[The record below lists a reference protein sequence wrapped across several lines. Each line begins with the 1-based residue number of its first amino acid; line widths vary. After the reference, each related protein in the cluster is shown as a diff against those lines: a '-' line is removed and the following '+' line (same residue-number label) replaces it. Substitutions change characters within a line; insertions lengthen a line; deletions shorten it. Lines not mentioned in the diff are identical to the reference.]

1 MAKYLINPIGAFY
14 DIKNHYIKYIKTAF
28 ATRYESLEDERENL
42 LNQDKVLYR
51 EPWIEPLPS
60 YINSGHH
67 VSDLG
72 KNQLPGMSDTAID
85 RFKKLISNGLISNP
99 DITLYQHQEKMLRK
113 AMEGKDCVITSGT
126 GSGKTESFL
135 LPLIADIVKESTT
148 WGPAH
153 YPGNF
158 FWDNGNTL
166 GTLVPN
172 SSAPYIDPASML
184 QRPNDYY
191 SNGRPA
197 AVRGII
203 IYPMNALVEDQMT
216 RLREAL
222 DSDKV
227 QSIMDDPTNGFHG
240 NRIFFGRYNGSTPG
254 GGILNAK
261 DVKSARKR
269 VERLE
274 KDMKRISEN
283 AEILKNW
290 IAEDPGSRAEYT
302 TFFQRHEGVGVSS
315 EMRSRMDMQ
324 ATPPDILITNYSM
337 LAAILMRKS
346 EDPIITKTREW
357 LEGETDKLRPTRV
370 FHIIIDELHLNRGT
384 AGTEMAYLTRLLINR
399 LGLSANDP
407 RLRILCS
414 SASLST
420 AENKIDESLK
430 YLSDFFGRT
439 FTEDNII
446 EGDQICAEKDT
457 YPFLPT
463 SPFEKLY
470 DLYHV
475 NPLGFEEE
483 DQNTSYR
490 AEEIA
495 EEIKLYC
502 GYNADVTGRGIV
514 GLLEVLNSS
523 ELDLKNRLLNSFAFG
538 ERRQSRAI
546 PFISHENDNN
556 TLGRSLSSALFGV
569 ENPKAAEGLIIARG
583 LFDIPL
589 IHDEAKLHVMKT
601 TLPRLRFHYFFRN
614 MDGLWADVDNSMHGR
629 PVGKLHA
636 GPTIKN
642 PDNGNMVLEL
652 LYCEDCGE
660 VFYTGKKLVTGDIS
674 KQYQLI
680 SSSPNIEGLPESSS
694 SVVVEQ
700 RKYNEYGVFWPND
713 EVSDASE
720 LMNSLRADDVLLRH
734 PIAGTRQP
742 GYDCE
747 WVEMYLE
754 KQTGQLR
761 PQIPPTRN
769 SDQYVRGFFYVV
781 NNIPN
786 DDEDQ
791 IQAIPSHCPC
801 CHSERC
807 ITGDRGANAGG
818 RKSPLRG
825 FRPGFT
831 QGTQIFAKELFEQL
845 PTAKTPKLV
854 SFSDSREDA
863 ATVSN
868 GIERN
873 HYIDLVREALFDF
886 GKVENIDA
894 IKAEIEANEN
904 LIDEERSKP
913 LTSRDRRKIRELED
927 RDDMLLASLSK
938 EKDMSSILKE
948 DIAGSALYQKI
959 KKLGVNP
966 NGCDVKVQ
974 KVDGRPW
981 YDIDETNIN
990 DRDKLSR
997 QVSDQESDNIFKKV
1011 YGQLFSGNYYGI
1023 ESSGMGYVSI
1033 SKMMD
1038 DDHIDNTLRNY
1049 GFGNISNVRIKEII
1063 DSTARI
1069 LGEKHRHKQSDFD
1082 PRPSDAISGTSRM
1095 GRYLNK
1101 VCEKLETPVS
1111 RQVQK
1116 SFRECIYTIICTSH
1130 HQGLIIDPQ
1139 YSKIVFSD
1147 NEDKAYI
1154 CPRCGRVHMHHS
1166 ADVCTFCGE
1175 SLRDRNGQYK
1185 EKKVIDIWKN
1195 HYLLQG
1201 ILDNRPPHKL
1211 HCEEMTGQTDDQFL
1225 RQREFRDIITDKDR
1239 GGDKDKTALI
1249 RKIKSID
1256 ILCVTT
1262 TLEVG
1267 VDIGSLQAV
1276 LLANMPPQRYNYQQ
1290 RVGRGGRRGQAFST
1304 ILTLCRGR
1312 SHDLHYFN
1320 HPQQITGDE
1329 PPAPFLSMDR
1339 IEISKRMVA
1348 KEVLYWAFR
1357 EIIDFSDDRSI
1368 HGEFG
1373 LVSDWNQ
1380 SRKDALRQWI
1390 NSNIGTTIK
1399 RVINCI
1405 DPAHFTELS
1414 QWIQN
1419 EIADEIDNRV
1429 KDNIVSSTY
1438 LAEYLAETGLLPM
1451 YGMPT
1456 NERYLH
1462 THVPEEITYYE
1473 RTSSSTISRSI
1484 EDAISAFAPGAKI
1497 TKDKQ
1502 VFTPIGFSESGLFID
1517 GRLIKS
1523 DDTNSAK
1530 SPEARVFAENRIL
1543 VTCSNHPSCPH
1554 FETLR
1559 HGANYVS
1566 QDGNTCPTC
1575 GIGTLKEIIIR
1586 TPKSFVT
1593 DLGVGKDKKDDYS
1606 MIGGR
1611 NAISTESGKSS
1622 IPSVRTPFERSIIYL
1637 AQDDLTWRIGYREIA
1652 GKFCTPS
1659 YRTSHITSD
1668 QNGNV
1673 FSYQWLSKDFL
1684 ESKERSNIAYKN
1696 EVFPMATGSYETI
1709 KLATHKVTNVFKI
1722 QPSSSVGG
1730 VRMDPFRA
1738 EQINGKYYIEFSTQ
1752 GVRAAYYSLAFLL
1765 QRAMAARLDVDPEEI
1780 EVAEITRSSNGLGIL
1795 SLGDQQQNGSGFVSH
1810 LYDNFPDYVDDIL
1823 NGRSDFFKSIW
1834 NENHRHNCKE
1844 ACYECLQVYRN
1855 MHFHGLLDWRLGM
1868 ALLRLLT
1875 DSNYKVGS
1883 DGNFNSLELQD
1894 WMEYASVL
1902 RDTLTES
1909 FFGASK
1915 VDGLALPALKF
1926 TRGGIEKY
1934 VFIVHPLWSTD
1945 SSCKVLARACHQIGL
1960 MTNDPKVIT
1969 IDTFNL
1975 SRRVSACIE
1984 RILKK

>member
-172 SSAPYIDPASML
+172 SSAPYIDPARML

-290 IAEDPGSRAEYT
+290 IAEAPESRAEYT

-483 DQNTSYR
+483 DQNASYR

-502 GYNADVTGRGIV
+502 GYSADVTGRGIV

-589 IHDEAKLHVMKT
+589 IHDGAKLHVMKT

-614 MDGLWADVDNSMHGR
+614 MDGLWADVDNSMYGR

-680 SSSPNIEGLPESSS
+680 SSSPNIEGLPESSL
-694 SVVVEQ
+694 SVIVEQ

-713 EVSDASE
+713 EVSDAPE
-720 LMNSLRADDVLLRH
+720 LMDSLSDDDVLLKH
-734 PIAGTRQP
+734 PKAGTR
-742 GYDCE
+742 
-747 WVEMYLE
+747 
-754 KQTGQLR
+754 
-761 PQIPPTRN
+761 
-769 SDQYVRGFFYVV
+769 
-781 NNIPN
+781 
-786 DDEDQ
+786 
-791 IQAIPSHCPC
+791 
-801 CHSERC
+801 
-807 ITGDRGANAGG
+807 
-818 RKSPLRG
+818 
-825 FRPGFT
+825 
-831 QGTQIFAKELFEQL
+831 
-845 PTAKTPKLV
+845 
-854 SFSDSREDA
+854 
-863 ATVSN
+863 
-868 GIERN
+868 
-873 HYIDLVREALFDF
+873 
-886 GKVENIDA
+886 
-894 IKAEIEANEN
+894 
-904 LIDEERSKP
+904 
-913 LTSRDRRKIRELED
+913 
-927 RDDMLLASLSK
+927 
-938 EKDMSSILKE
+938 
-948 DIAGSALYQKI
+948 
-959 KKLGVNP
+959 
-966 NGCDVKVQ
+966 
-974 KVDGRPW
+974 
-981 YDIDETNIN
+981 
-990 DRDKLSR
+990 
-997 QVSDQESDNIFKKV
+997 
-1011 YGQLFSGNYYGI
+1011 
-1023 ESSGMGYVSI
+1023 
-1033 SKMMD
+1033 
-1038 DDHIDNTLRNY
+1038 
-1049 GFGNISNVRIKEII
+1049 
-1063 DSTARI
+1063 
-1069 LGEKHRHKQSDFD
+1069 
-1082 PRPSDAISGTSRM
+1082 
-1095 GRYLNK
+1095 
-1101 VCEKLETPVS
+1101 
-1111 RQVQK
+1111 
-1116 SFRECIYTIICTSH
+1116 
-1130 HQGLIIDPQ
+1130 
-1139 YSKIVFSD
+1139 
-1147 NEDKAYI
+1147 
-1154 CPRCGRVHMHHS
+1154 
-1166 ADVCTFCGE
+1166 
-1175 SLRDRNGQYK
+1175 
-1185 EKKVIDIWKN
+1185 
-1195 HYLLQG
+1195 
-1201 ILDNRPPHKL
+1201 
-1211 HCEEMTGQTDDQFL
+1211 
-1225 RQREFRDIITDKDR
+1225 
-1239 GGDKDKTALI
+1239 
-1249 RKIKSID
+1249 
-1256 ILCVTT
+1256 
-1262 TLEVG
+1262 
-1267 VDIGSLQAV
+1267 
-1276 LLANMPPQRYNYQQ
+1276 
-1290 RVGRGGRRGQAFST
+1290 
-1304 ILTLCRGR
+1304 
-1312 SHDLHYFN
+1312 
-1320 HPQQITGDE
+1320 
-1329 PPAPFLSMDR
+1329 
-1339 IEISKRMVA
+1339 
-1348 KEVLYWAFR
+1348 
-1357 EIIDFSDDRSI
+1357 
-1368 HGEFG
+1368 
-1373 LVSDWNQ
+1373 
-1380 SRKDALRQWI
+1380 
-1390 NSNIGTTIK
+1390 
-1399 RVINCI
+1399 
-1405 DPAHFTELS
+1405 
-1414 QWIQN
+1414 
-1419 EIADEIDNRV
+1419 
-1429 KDNIVSSTY
+1429 
-1438 LAEYLAETGLLPM
+1438 
-1451 YGMPT
+1451 
-1456 NERYLH
+1456 
-1462 THVPEEITYYE
+1462 
-1473 RTSSSTISRSI
+1473 
-1484 EDAISAFAPGAKI
+1484 
-1497 TKDKQ
+1497 
-1502 VFTPIGFSESGLFID
+1502 
-1517 GRLIKS
+1517 
-1523 DDTNSAK
+1523 
-1530 SPEARVFAENRIL
+1530 
-1543 VTCSNHPSCPH
+1543 
-1554 FETLR
+1554 
-1559 HGANYVS
+1559 
-1566 QDGNTCPTC
+1566 
-1575 GIGTLKEIIIR
+1575 
-1586 TPKSFVT
+1586 
-1593 DLGVGKDKKDDYS
+1593 
-1606 MIGGR
+1606 
-1611 NAISTESGKSS
+1611 
-1622 IPSVRTPFERSIIYL
+1622 
-1637 AQDDLTWRIGYREIA
+1637 
-1652 GKFCTPS
+1652 
-1659 YRTSHITSD
+1659 
-1668 QNGNV
+1668 
-1673 FSYQWLSKDFL
+1673 
-1684 ESKERSNIAYKN
+1684 
-1696 EVFPMATGSYETI
+1696 
-1709 KLATHKVTNVFKI
+1709 
-1722 QPSSSVGG
+1722 
-1730 VRMDPFRA
+1730 
-1738 EQINGKYYIEFSTQ
+1738 
-1752 GVRAAYYSLAFLL
+1752 
-1765 QRAMAARLDVDPEEI
+1765 
-1780 EVAEITRSSNGLGIL
+1780 
-1795 SLGDQQQNGSGFVSH
+1795 
-1810 LYDNFPDYVDDIL
+1810 
-1823 NGRSDFFKSIW
+1823 
-1834 NENHRHNCKE
+1834 
-1844 ACYECLQVYRN
+1844 
-1855 MHFHGLLDWRLGM
+1855 
-1868 ALLRLLT
+1868 
-1875 DSNYKVGS
+1875 
-1883 DGNFNSLELQD
+1883 
-1894 WMEYASVL
+1894 
-1902 RDTLTES
+1902 
-1909 FFGASK
+1909 
-1915 VDGLALPALKF
+1915 
-1926 TRGGIEKY
+1926 
-1934 VFIVHPLWSTD
+1934 
-1945 SSCKVLARACHQIGL
+1945 
-1960 MTNDPKVIT
+1960 
-1969 IDTFNL
+1969 
-1975 SRRVSACIE
+1975 
-1984 RILKK
+1984 

>member
-28 ATRYESLEDERENL
+28 ATRYESLESEREKL

-60 YINSGHH
+60 YVNSGHH
-67 VSDLG
+67 ISDLG
-72 KNQLPGMSDTAID
+72 TEQLPGMSDAAID
-85 RFKKLISNGLISNP
+85 RFKILISNGLISNP
-99 DITLYQHQEKMLRK
+99 DVTLYQHQEKMLKK
-113 AMEGKDCVITSGT
+113 ALEGKDCVITSGT

-148 WGPAH
+148 WGQTN

-158 FWDNGNTL
+158 FWENGSTP
-166 GTLVPN
+166 GALVPN
-172 SSAPYIDPASML
+172 TTAPYINPDLML
-184 QRPNDYY
+184 QRPNDFR
-191 SNGRPA
+191 STGRQA

-227 QSIMDDPTNGFHG
+227 QAIMDDSTNGFQG

-274 KDMKRISEN
+274 KDMKRISDN
-283 AEILKNW
+283 AEIIKAW
-290 IAEDPGSRAEYT
+290 IAEDPESRAEYT
-302 TFFQRHEGVGVSS
+302 TFFQRHEGVGASS

-324 ATPPDILITNYSM
+324 TTPPDILITNYSM

-357 LEGETDKLRPTRV
+357 LDGETDMLHPTRI

-399 LGLSANDP
+399 LGLSADDP

-430 YLSDFFGRT
+430 YLSEFFGRT
-439 FTEDNII
+439 FTVENII
-446 EGDQICAEKDT
+446 EGDQISAEGSQ
-457 YPFLPT
+457 YSPLPT
-463 SPFEKLY
+463 SPFEKLFH
-470 DLYHV
+470 LYHT
-475 NPLGFEEE
+475 NPLGFEEGDE
-483 DQNTSYR
+483 DTAR
-490 AEEIA
+490 GAEEIA
-495 EEIKLYC
+495 EELKTYC
-502 GYNADVTGRGIV
+502 GYDAEVSGKGII

-523 ELDLKNRLLNSFAFG
+523 ELDLKNILLNSFAFG

-556 TLGRSLSSALFGV
+556 TLGRSLSSAIFGV
-569 ENPKAAEGLIIARG
+569 ENPKAAEGLVIARG

-589 IHDEAKLHVMKT
+589 IPDGTKKRVIKT
-601 TLPRLRFHYFFRN
+601 SLPRLRFHYFFRN
-614 MDGLWADVDNSMHGR
+614 MDGLWADIDDSIPGR
-629 PVGKLHA
+629 PVGQLHA
-636 GPTIKN
+636 SPSIKN
-642 PDNGNMVLEL
+642 PDTGNMVLEL

-660 VFYTGKKLVTGDIS
+660 VFYTGKKLVTGDVE
-674 KQYQLI
+674 KHYQLI
-680 SSSPNIEGLPESSS
+680 SSSPNIEGLPESSP

-700 RKYNEYGVFWPND
+700 RKYHEYGIFWPND
-713 EVSDASE
+713 EVSDATE
-720 LMNSLRADDVLLRH
+720 LMDDLGEDDVLLKH

-742 GYDCE
+742 GHDCE
-747 WVEMYLE
+747 WIEMYLE

-761 PQIPPTRN
+761 RQIPPTRN
-769 SDQYVRGFFYVV
+769 SDQYIRGFFYMV
-781 NNIPN
+781 NNISE
-786 DDEDQ
+786 DEEYQ

-807 ITGDRGANAGG
+807 ITGTRGANAGG

-873 HYIDLVREALFDF
+873 HYIDLVREVLFDF
-886 GKVENIDA
+886 GKVENVDA
-894 IKAEIEANEN
+894 INAEIEEKEN
-904 LIDEERSKP
+904 RIDQERAKP
-913 LTSRDRRKIRELED
+913 LAQRNRTLIRDLED
-927 RDDMLLASLSK
+927 RIDVLLASLSK
-938 EKDMSSILKE
+938 EKEMSSILKE
-948 DIAGSALYQKI
+948 DIAGSALYQRI
-959 KKLGVNP
+959 KRLGVNP

-974 KVDGRPW
+974 QVDGRPW
-981 YDIDETNIN
+981 YDIDENNIN
-990 DRDKLSR
+990 DRNKLSI
-997 QVSDQESDNIFKKV
+997 QASDQDTDNIFKKV

-1033 SKMMD
+1033 SKVMD
-1038 DDHIDNTLRNY
+1038 DEYIRSILTEY
-1049 GFGNISNVRIKEII
+1049 GFASIPIGTIKDII

-1082 PRPSDAISGTSRM
+1082 ITPSNAISGTSRM

-1101 VCEKLETPVS
+1101 VCEKHVSPVS
-1111 RQVQK
+1111 NQVQK
-1116 SFRECIYTIICTSH
+1116 SFRECICKIICTSH
-1130 HQGLIIDPQ
+1130 HPGLIIDPQ
-1139 YSKIVFSD
+1139 FSKIVFSD
-1147 NEDKAYI
+1147 KEDSAYI

-1166 ADVCTFCGE
+1166 AEVCTFCGA
-1175 SLRDRNGQYK
+1175 SLRDRNGHYK
-1185 EKKVIDIWKN
+1185 EKRVLDIWEN
-1195 HYLLQG
+1195 HYLLQS

-1225 RQREFRDIITDKDR
+1225 RQREFRDIITDSDN
-1239 GGDKDKTALI
+1239 GGNRDKTALI

-1329 PPAPFLSMDR
+1329 PPTPFLSMDR

-1357 EIIDFSDDRSI
+1357 DIIDFSDDRSI

-1373 LVSDWNQ
+1373 LVSEWNQ
-1380 SRKDALRQWI
+1380 NRKTALQQWI
-1390 NSNIGTTIK
+1390 NSNIDTTI
-1399 RVINCI
+1399 RQVIECI
-1405 DPAHFTELS
+1405 DSAHYRELS
-1414 QWIQN
+1414 QWILN
-1419 EIADEIDNRV
+1419 GIAEDIDNRV
-1429 KDNIVSSTY
+1429 KDNIVSSIY

-1456 NERYLH
+1456 NERDLH
-1462 THVPEEITYYE
+1462 TRVPEEITYYE
-1473 RTSSSTISRSI
+1473 RSSSSTISRSI

-1502 VFTPIGFSESGLFID
+1502 VFTPIGFSESGLYIE
-1517 GRLIKS
+1517 GTLIKS
-1523 DDTNSAK
+1523 DDTNSGK

-1554 FETLR
+1554 FETIR
-1559 HGANYVS
+1559 HNPNHIS
-1566 QDGNTCPTC
+1566 KDGKTCPTC
-1575 GIGTLKEIIIR
+1575 GVGTLKEIIIR

-1593 DLGVGKDKKDDYS
+1593 DLGFGNDKKDDYS
-1606 MIGGR
+1606 MTGGR

-1622 IPSVRTPFERSIIYL
+1622 TPSVAAPFNRSTIYL
-1637 AQDDLTWRIGYREIA
+1637 AQEDLTWRIGYREIA

-1659 YRTSHITSD
+1659 YRTKHKTSD

-1673 FSYQWLSKDFL
+1673 FSYQWLSKEFI
-1684 ESKERSNIAYKN
+1684 ESRERSNISFKN
-1696 EVFPMATGSYETI
+1696 EVLPPAAGSYETI

-1722 QPSSSVGG
+1722 QPESSISG
-1730 VRMDPFRA
+1730 VRMDPFRT

-1752 GVRAAYYSLAFLL
+1752 GVRAAYYSLAFIL

-1780 EVAEITRSSNGLGIL
+1780 EVAEITRSSDGLGIL

-1810 LYDNFPDYVDDIL
+1810 LFDNFADYVDDIL
-1823 NGRSDFFKSIW
+1823 NGRSDFFASIW
-1834 NENHRHNCKE
+1834 DVNHRHNCKE

-1855 MHFHGLLDWRLGM
+1855 MQYHGLLDWRLGM
-1868 ALLRLLT
+1868 ALLRLMT
-1875 DSNYKVGS
+1875 DNTYKAGS

-1894 WMEYASVL
+1894 WIEYATTL
-1902 RDTLTES
+1902 RDTIADS
-1909 FFGASK
+1909 FTGATK
-1915 VDGLALPALKF
+1915 VDGLSLPALKF
-1926 TRGGIEKY
+1926 TRGGIEKH
-1934 VFIVHPLWSTD
+1934 VFIVHPLWNTD
-1945 SSCKVLARACHQIGL
+1945 SSCKVLAQACHQIGL
-1960 MTNDPKVIT
+1960 KTSDPNVLT

-1975 SRRVSACIE
+1975 ARRVSACIE
-1984 RILKK
+1984 RILQK